1 MYVRKVCAQ
10 GWGWGGN
17 AAEGTDPHDDKIC
30 SYRYCAVHR
39 EFWHIG
45 FTEPLQSNYGEWDKK
60 MLVMRMKTA
69 HGKRL
74 RLVQDL
80 RSRETSC
87 PRSYKIIGLVK
98 HISRPWLALDQELIS
113 SGGGGIVRWHKS
125 GRNVFPTTD
134 SCAATPSC
142 APEKG
147 KEKGKKTR
155 LVAG

>member
-17 AAEGTDPHDDKIC
+17 AAEGPDPHDDKIC
-30 SYRYCAVHR
+30 SYRQLCNTSRILTYRLHR
-39 EFWHIG
+39 ATSVKRMRW
-45 FTEPLQSNYGEWDKK
+45 KK
-60 MLVMRMKTA
+60 MLVLRMKTA
-69 HGKRL
+69 HGQCS

-87 PRSYKIIGLVK
+87 PKSCKIVCPVK
-98 HISRPWLALDQELIS
+98 HISRPWLALDQEFIS
-113 SGGGGIVRWHKS
+113 FGEGGIVRWHKS

-134 SCAATPSC
+134 SCAATPSR

-147 KEKGKKTR
+147 KERGKKTR